1 MKLLSIFFRK
11 LLPDQEEFK
20 DGGDEDFDTGT
31 EEFII
36 QIKKRR
42 SIKAKPP
49 TLSEDL
55 CSLKRTHLPPEI
67 QNKLQ
72 STSALILFISIFG
85 RALHMHLM
93 TGR

>member
-20 DGGDEDFDTGT
+20 DGGDDDFGTGT

-67 QNKLQ
+67 QNKITEHIC
-72 STSALILFISIFG
+72 SYFVHFHFR